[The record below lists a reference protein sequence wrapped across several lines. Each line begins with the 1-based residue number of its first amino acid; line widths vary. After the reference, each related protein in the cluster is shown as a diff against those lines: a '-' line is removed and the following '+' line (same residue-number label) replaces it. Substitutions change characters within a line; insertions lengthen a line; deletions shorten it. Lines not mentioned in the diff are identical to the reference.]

1 MLNRFYRN
9 SFVVIALAVAS
20 LIAVN
25 VFAYFYYSR
34 IDLTQAKSYTL
45 SDGTRDILK
54 KLQAPVTIRF
64 YFSQSEAG
72 MPLVLKGYGRRVQD
86 LLVEYR
92 NASAGKVLIEISDP
106 QPDSDLEETATL
118 DGVQAQSLDNGD
130 RFYLGLAVK
139 QGDRKSAMSNIAMD
153 RERLLEYD
161 ITRAIASVTEKEKT
175 VLGVMSPMPVF
186 GNSGFPMMGV
196 PPSPKQV
203 FISELERD
211 YKVVQ
216 VPMDGK
222 DIDPKVKVLLVHH
235 PRGITKHAE
244 YSIDQFVMRGGKLIA
259 LLDPFAFFDVA
270 PGQRGMEPTG
280 IPSNLER
287 LTKAWGISLDT
298 TKMLSDM
305 QYMVGKGPS
314 ALPTLLSLN
323 DSAYDQTDVATA
335 RLGGTL
341 FPFIGAFSGQPVAG
355 LKQEVLMHSSKYS
368 ALIEA
373 ARGQDRGDKAT
384 AGFKA
389 AGQELPIA
397 IRLQGKFA
405 TAFPDGR
412 PPKPK
417 PEKKPEDE
425 AAKDQPAGDQK
436 PATEAAAASAEAAQK
451 PAEEPPEVFAA
462 HIAQG
467 TADNSLVLIADTDF
481 INDGAAVQIQDVLGQ
496 RLVYPINGNLAFVQ
510 ALVDQYA
517 GDAALIS
524 LRTRQSATR
533 PFTVIKEMETRAQQ
547 AYTEKI
553 KDIQDSLQATQE
565 KLQALQKTA
574 PAPGAAAGAAILT
587 KEQQAEVD
595 QFRKVAAEKRRE
607 LKEVRKDLR
616 ADSDALQFWI
626 KVLNIA
632 LIPALLVVL
641 AFGLMIY
648 RRRSRVA

>member
-1 MLNRFYRN
+1 MLNRLYRN

-20 LIAVN
+20 LVAVN

-34 IDLTQAKSYTL
+34 VDLTQAKSYTL
-45 SDGTRDILK
+45 SEGTRELLK
-54 KLQAPVTIRF
+54 KLEAPITIRF

-86 LLVEYR
+86 LLIEYR
-92 NASAGKVLIEISDP
+92 NASGGKISIELSDP
-106 QPDSDLEETATL
+106 QPDSDQEETATL

-222 DIDPKVKVLLVHH
+222 DIDSQVKVLLVHH
-235 PRGITKHAE
+235 PRGITEHAE

-389 AGQELPIA
+389 TGQEMPIA
-397 IRLQGKFA
+397 IRLQGKFS

-425 AAKDQPAGDQK
+425 AAKDKPAGEEK
-436 PATEAAAASAEAAQK
+436 PATEAAAAPAEAAKK
-451 PAEEPPEVFAA
+451 PEEEPPEVFAA
-462 HIAQG
+462 HISQG

-481 INDGAAVQIQDVLGQ
+481 INDGAAVQIQDLLGQ

-574 PAPGAAAGAAILT
+574 PVPGAAAGAAILS

-595 QFRKVAAEKRRE
+595 RFRKVAAEKRRE

-616 ADSDALQFWI
+616 ADSEALQFWI

-648 RRRSRVA
+648 RRRGKVA

>member
-1 MLNRFYRN
+1 
-9 SFVVIALAVAS
+9 
-20 LIAVN
+20 
-25 VFAYFYYSR
+25 
-34 IDLTQAKSYTL
+34 
-45 SDGTRDILK
+45 
-54 KLQAPVTIRF
+54 
-64 YFSQSEAG
+64 
-72 MPLVLKGYGRRVQD
+72 
-86 LLVEYR
+86 
-92 NASAGKVLIEISDP
+92 
-106 QPDSDLEETATL
+106 
-118 DGVQAQSLDNGD
+118 
-130 RFYLGLAVK
+130 
-139 QGDRKSAMSNIAMD
+139 
-153 RERLLEYD
+153 
-161 ITRAIASVTEKEKT
+161 
-175 VLGVMSPMPVF
+175 
-186 GNSGFPMMGV
+186 
-196 PPSPKQV
+196 
-203 FISELERD
+203 
-211 YKVVQ
+211 
-216 VPMDGK
+216 
-222 DIDPKVKVLLVHH
+222 
-235 PRGITKHAE
+235 
-244 YSIDQFVMRGGKLIA
+244 
-259 LLDPFAFFDVA
+259 
-270 PGQRGMEPTG
+270 
-280 IPSNLER
+280 
-287 LTKAWGISLDT
+287 
-298 TKMLSDM
+298 
-305 QYMVGKGPS
+305 MVGKGPS

-384 AGFKA
+384 AGFKP

-397 IRLQGKFA
+397 IRLQGKFN

-417 PEKKPEDE
+417 PEKKPEEE
-425 AAKDQPAGDQK
+425 AANDKPAGDDK
-436 PATEAAAASAEAAQK
+436 PATEAAAADAAK
-451 PAEEPPEVFAA
+451 APAEEPPEVFAP
-462 HIAQG
+462 HIAQAS
-467 TADNSLVLIADTDF
+467 ADNSLVLIADTDF

-517 GDAALIS
+517 GDAALVS

-553 KDIQDSLQATQE
+553 KDIQDSLQTTQE

-595 QFRKVAAEKRRE
+595 RFRKVAAEKRRE

-616 ADSDALQFWI
+616 ADSEALQFWI

-641 AFGLMIY
+641 AIGLMMY
-648 RRRSRVA
+648 RRRGKVA

>member
-1 MLNRFYRN
+1 MLNRLYRN

-20 LIAVN
+20 LVAVN

-34 IDLTQAKSYTL
+34 VDLTQAKSYTL

-86 LLVEYR
+86 LLIEYR
-92 NASAGKVLIEISDP
+92 NASGGKISIEISDP

-222 DIDPKVKVLLVHH
+222 DIDPQVKVLLVHH
-235 PRGITKHAE
+235 PRGITEHAE

-259 LLDPFAFFDVA
+259 LVDPFAFFDVA

-341 FPFIGAFSGQPVAG
+341 FPFIGAFTGQPVAG

-397 IRLQGKFA
+397 IRLQGKFN

-425 AAKDQPAGDQK
+425 AAKDKPAGDEK
-436 PATEAAAASAEAAQK
+436 PATEAAAAPAEAAQK
-451 PAEEPPEVFAA
+451 PVEEVPEVFAP
-462 HIAQG
+462 HIAKAI
-467 TADNSLVLIADTDF
+467 ADNSLVLIADTDF
-481 INDGAAVQIQDVLGQ
+481 INDGAAVQVQDVLGQ

-574 PAPGAAAGAAILT
+574 PALGAAAGAAILT
-587 KEQQAEVD
+587 KEQQTEVD
-595 QFRKVAAEKRRE
+595 RFRKVAAEKRRE

-648 RRRSRVA
+648 RRRGKVA

>member
-1 MLNRFYRN
+1 MLNRLYRN

-34 IDLTQAKSYTL
+34 VDLTQAKSYTL
-45 SDGTRDILK
+45 SEGTRDVLK
-54 KLQAPVTIRF
+54 KLQAPVSIRF

-86 LLVEYR
+86 LLIEYR
-92 NASAGKVLIEISDP
+92 NASAGKISIEISDP

-130 RFYLGLAVK
+130 RFYLGLTVK

-235 PRGITKHAE
+235 PRGITEHAE

-397 IRLQGKFA
+397 IRLQGKFN

-425 AAKDQPAGDQK
+425 AAKDK
-436 PATEAAAASAEAAQK
+436 PATDEKPVTEAAAAPVEAAPK
-451 PAEEPPEVFAA
+451 PVEEPPEVFAP
-462 HIAQG
+462 HIANAI
-467 TADNSLVLIADTDF
+467 ADNSLVLIADTDF

-574 PAPGAAAGAAILT
+574 PTPGAAAGAAILT
-587 KEQQAEVD
+587 KEQQTEVD

-648 RRRSRVA
+648 RRRGKVA

>member
-1 MLNRFYRN
+1 
-9 SFVVIALAVAS
+9 
-20 LIAVN
+20 
-25 VFAYFYYSR
+25 
-34 IDLTQAKSYTL
+34 
-45 SDGTRDILK
+45 
-54 KLQAPVTIRF
+54 
-64 YFSQSEAG
+64 
-72 MPLVLKGYGRRVQD
+72 
-86 LLVEYR
+86 
-92 NASAGKVLIEISDP
+92 
-106 QPDSDLEETATL
+106 
-118 DGVQAQSLDNGD
+118 
-130 RFYLGLAVK
+130 
-139 QGDRKSAMSNIAMD
+139 
-153 RERLLEYD
+153 
-161 ITRAIASVTEKEKT
+161 
-175 VLGVMSPMPVF
+175 
-186 GNSGFPMMGV
+186 MGV

-235 PRGITKHAE
+235 PRGITEHAE

-259 LLDPFAFFDVA
+259 LLDPYAFFDVA

-425 AAKDQPAGDQK
+425 VAKDKPAGDEKSAGDEK
-436 PATEAAAASAEAAQK
+436 PAIDAAAAAQK
-451 PAEEPPEVFAA
+451 PAEEPPEVFAP

-565 KLQALQKTA
+565 KLQALQKTV

-595 QFRKVAAEKRRE
+595 KFRKVAAEKRRE

-632 LIPALLVVL
+632 LIPALLVLL

-648 RRRSRVA
+648 RRRGNVA

>member
-1 MLNRFYRN
+1 MLNRLYRN

-20 LIAVN
+20 LVAVN

-34 IDLTQAKSYTL
+34 VDLTQAKSYTL
-45 SDGTRDILK
+45 SEGTREVLK
-54 KLQAPVTIRF
+54 KLQAPITIRF

-86 LLVEYR
+86 LLIEYR
-92 NASAGKVLIEISDP
+92 NASGGKVSIETSDP

-235 PRGITKHAE
+235 PRGITEHAE

-355 LKQEVLMHSSKYS
+355 LKQEILMHSSKYS
-368 ALIEA
+368 ALIEV

-397 IRLQGKFA
+397 IRLQGKFNS
-405 TAFPDGR
+405 AFPDGR

-425 AAKDQPAGDQK
+425 AAKDKPAGDEK
-436 PATEAAAASAEAAQK
+436 PATEAAAAPADAAQK
-451 PAEEPPEVFAA
+451 PVEEPPEVFAA
-462 HIAQG
+462 HIAQSI
-467 TADNSLVLIADTDF
+467 ADNSLVLIADTDF
-481 INDGAAVQIQDVLGQ
+481 INDGAAVQIQDLLGQ

-574 PAPGAAAGAAILT
+574 PVPGAAAGAAILT

-595 QFRKVAAEKRRE
+595 RFRKVAAEKRRE
-607 LKEVRKDLR
+607 LKDVRKDLR

-641 AFGLMIY
+641 AFSLMIY
-648 RRRSRVA
+648 RRRQTR

>member
-1 MLNRFYRN
+1 
-9 SFVVIALAVAS
+9 
-20 LIAVN
+20 
-25 VFAYFYYSR
+25 
-34 IDLTQAKSYTL
+34 
-45 SDGTRDILK
+45 
-54 KLQAPVTIRF
+54 
-64 YFSQSEAG
+64 
-72 MPLVLKGYGRRVQD
+72 
-86 LLVEYR
+86 
-92 NASAGKVLIEISDP
+92 
-106 QPDSDLEETATL
+106 
-118 DGVQAQSLDNGD
+118 
-130 RFYLGLAVK
+130 
-139 QGDRKSAMSNIAMD
+139 
-153 RERLLEYD
+153 
-161 ITRAIASVTEKEKT
+161 
-175 VLGVMSPMPVF
+175 
-186 GNSGFPMMGV
+186 
-196 PPSPKQV
+196 
-203 FISELERD
+203 
-211 YKVVQ
+211 
-216 VPMDGK
+216 
-222 DIDPKVKVLLVHH
+222 
-235 PRGITKHAE
+235 
-244 YSIDQFVMRGGKLIA
+244 

-280 IPSNLER
+280 IPSNLQR

-355 LKQEVLMHSSKYS
+355 LKQEILMHSSKYS
-368 ALIEA
+368 ALIEV

-397 IRLQGKFA
+397 IRLQGKFN

-425 AAKDQPAGDQK
+425 AAKDKPAGDEK
-436 PATEAAAASAEAAQK
+436 PATEAAAAPADAAQK
-451 PAEEPPEVFAA
+451 PVEEPPEVFAA

-481 INDGAAVQIQDVLGQ
+481 INDGAAVQIQDLLGQ

-595 QFRKVAAEKRRE
+595 RFRKVAAEKRRE
-607 LKEVRKDLR
+607 LKDVRKDLR

-641 AFGLMIY
+641 AFSLMIY
-648 RRRSRVA
+648 RRRQTR

>member
-1 MLNRFYRN
+1 MLNRLYRN
-9 SFVVIALAVAS
+9 SFVVIALAVAG
-20 LIAVN
+20 LVAVN
-25 VFAYFYYSR
+25 VLAYFYYSR
-34 IDLTQAKSYTL
+34 VDLTQAKSYTL
-45 SDGTRDILK
+45 SEGTREVLK
-54 KLQAPVTIRF
+54 KLQAPITIRF
-64 YFSQSEAG
+64 YFSQSETG

-86 LLVEYR
+86 LLIEYR
-92 NASAGKVLIEISDP
+92 NASGGKVSIETSDP

-235 PRGITKHAE
+235 PRGITEHAE

-287 LTKAWGISLDT
+287 LTKAWGISLNT
-298 TKMLSDM
+298 TMMLSDM

-355 LKQEVLMHSSKYS
+355 LKQEILMHSSKYS
-368 ALIEA
+368 ALIEV

-397 IRLQGKFA
+397 IRLQGKFN

-425 AAKDQPAGDQK
+425 VAKDKPAGDEK
-436 PATEAAAASAEAAQK
+436 PATEAAAAPADAAQK
-451 PAEEPPEVFAA
+451 PVEEPPEVFAA

-481 INDGAAVQIQDVLGQ
+481 INDGAAVQIQDLLGQ

-574 PAPGAAAGAAILT
+574 PAPGAAAAAAILT

-595 QFRKVAAEKRRE
+595 RFRKVAAEKRRE
-607 LKEVRKDLR
+607 LKDVRKDLR

-648 RRRSRVA
+648 RRRQTR

>member
-1 MLNRFYRN
+1 MLNRLFRN

-20 LIAVN
+20 LVAVN

-34 IDLTQAKSYTL
+34 VDLTQAKSYTL
-45 SDGTRDILK
+45 SEGTRELLK
-54 KLQAPVTIRF
+54 KLQAPITIRF

-86 LLVEYR
+86 LLIEYR
-92 NASAGKVLIEISDP
+92 NASGGKISIEILDP
-106 QPDSDLEETATL
+106 QPDSDQEETATL

-139 QGDRKSAMSNIAMD
+139 QDDRKSAMSNIAMD

-222 DIDPKVKVLLVHH
+222 DIDPQVKVLLVHH
-235 PRGITKHAE
+235 PRGITEHAE

-323 DSAYDQTDVATA
+323 DSGYDQTDVATA

-341 FPFIGAFSGQPVAG
+341 FPFIGAFSGQPVSG

-389 AGQELPIA
+389 AGQEMPIA
-397 IRLQGKFA
+397 IRLQGKFN

-425 AAKDQPAGDQK
+425 VAKDKTAGDEK
-436 PATEAAAASAEAAQK
+436 PATEAAAAPADTAQK

-481 INDGAAVQIQDVLGQ
+481 INDGAAVQIQDMLGQ

-533 PFTVIKEMETRAQQ
+533 PFTVIKEMEARAQQ

-565 KLQALQKTA
+565 KLQALQTTA
-574 PAPGAAAGAAILT
+574 PVPGAAAGAAILT

-595 QFRKVAAEKRRE
+595 RFRKVAAEKRRE

-616 ADSDALQFWI
+616 ADSEALQFWI

-641 AFGLMIY
+641 AFGLMFY
-648 RRRSRVA
+648 RRRQTR

>member
-1 MLNRFYRN
+1 MLNRLYRN

-20 LIAVN
+20 LVAVN

-34 IDLTQAKSYTL
+34 VDLTQAKSYTL

-86 LLVEYR
+86 LLIEYR
-92 NASAGKVLIEISDP
+92 NASGGKISIEISDP

-222 DIDPKVKVLLVHH
+222 DIDPQVKVLLVHH
-235 PRGITKHAE
+235 PRGITEHAE

-389 AGQELPIA
+389 GGQELPIA
-397 IRLQGKFA
+397 LRLQGKFN

-425 AAKDQPAGDQK
+425 AAKDKPTGDEK
-436 PATEAAAASAEAAQK
+436 PATEAAAAPAEAAKK
-451 PAEEPPEVFAA
+451 PEEQPPEVFAA
-462 HIAQG
+462 HIAKG

-481 INDGAAVQIQDVLGQ
+481 INDGAAVQIQDLLGQ

-574 PAPGAAAGAAILT
+574 PVPGAAAGAAILT

-595 QFRKVAAEKRRE
+595 RFRKVAAEKRRE

-616 ADSDALQFWI
+616 ADSEALQFWI

-648 RRRSRVA
+648 RRRGKVA